1 MGALM
6 NLRLPLHV
14 LARQHGLVITKQAL
28 ATALRN
34 GGTTPDLFHIER
46 GPQAVLE
53 PSAASVTLDLW
64 ELPSANEGGVVR
76 V

>member
-1 MGALM
+1 M

-14 LARQHGLVITKQAL
+14 LARQHGLVVAEQAL
-28 ATALRN
+28 AIALRN

-46 GPQAVLE
+46 GPVAVLE
-53 PSAASVTLDLW
+53 QPSAASVTLDLW
-64 ELPSANEGGVVR
+64 ELPSADEGGMVR